1 MSGLFSEMTMA
12 TATHDLVQKKMCY
25 LYLSNYASLQPDLA
39 LLVINTVPD
48 RPPSFPAMH
57 PQSKIQG
64 PNMAAPLK
72 ILVPWLAT
80 SMAHS
85 PLNPEL

>member
-57 PQSKIQG
+57 PK
-64 PNMAAPLK
+64 P
-72 ILVPWLAT
+72 
-80 SMAHS
+80 
-85 PLNPEL
+85 